1 MKNSIKTLLNDFVHD
16 NSEHIKES
24 YSNVAEYIIATAEA
38 EELGWLWFLSDEEIE
53 AYESGT
59 ADHREAVRD
68 EIRAYVNGNYNYNLK
83 EKIKCVAIFENGR
96 INILVNKNDQNFKI
110 ISDTLNNIEK
120 QGALIYYGD
129 IKDEVDN
136 ETSGIIITSKEK

>member
-68 EIRAYVNGNYNYNLK
+68 EIGGYMWRGLCCACGKL
-83 EKIKCVAIFENGR
+83 
-96 INILVNKNDQNFKI
+96 
-110 ISDTLNNIEK
+110 
-120 QGALIYYGD
+120 
-129 IKDEVDN
+129 
-136 ETSGIIITSKEK
+136 